1 MARRILVALTA
12 LAALAGC
19 GAPASAPTLAPVPG
33 VEFNDTD
40 VMYLQMSIAHHRQ
53 GIDLVRLAAG
63 RPVRAQVG
71 ELARAIELT
80 QAEEV
85 ESMTR
90 WLTEWGKPADADPDP
105 GAHEAHGGLPVTAP
119 DTIENLR
126 TTTDGEFERR
136 FVTVL
141 TGHQHGAVEMA
152 RAELAGGVSHSAR
165 ALADRVVRSRKGQ
178 IEQLLTLTGQP
189 G

>member
-1 MARRILVALTA
+1 MARRVLAALTA
-12 LAALAGC
+12 LAFLAAMAGC
-19 GAPASAPTLAPVPG
+19 DAPASAPTLPPR
-33 VEFNDTD
+33 FNDTD
-40 VMYLQMSIAHHRQ
+40 VMYLQMSITHHRQ

-63 RPVRAQVG
+63 RPVRPRVAD
-71 ELARAIELT
+71 LARAIELT
-80 QAEEV
+80 QTEEL

-90 WLTEWGKPADADPDP
+90 WLTEWGKPTDADPNP

-119 DTIENLR
+119 DTIEALKA
-126 TTTDGEFERR
+126 TPDGDFERR

-178 IEQLLTLTGQP
+178 IEQLLAFAG
-189 G
+189 

>member
-1 MARRILVALTA
+1 MARRVLAALAA

-19 GAPASAPTLAPVPG
+19 GAPASAPPPPPVSASS
-33 VEFNDTD
+33 FNDTD

-63 RPVRAQVG
+63 RPVRAQVAD
-71 ELARAIELT
+71 LAKAIELT

-85 ESMTR
+85 ESMTG
-90 WLTEWGKPADADPDP
+90 WLAEWGKPAHTDPDP
-105 GAHEAHGGLPVTAP
+105 GAHKAHGGLPLTAP
-119 DTIENLR
+119 DTIESLR

-178 IEQLLTLTGQP
+178 IEQLLGLTGQP